1 MATIVGGFAVSH
13 TPNIGFAYDAKKNE
27 DPVWKP
33 IFDGFK
39 PLQKWLAEKKPDVI
53 LYVFN
58 DHITSFFLDHYS
70 HFALGVGEEYYPADE
85 GGGPRALP
93 PFKGHTKLAQH
104 IAFALVEEEFDRIV
118 RVN

>member
-13 TPNIGFAYDAKKNE
+13 TPTIGFAYDAKKNE

-58 DHITSFFLDHYS
+58 DHITSFFLS
-70 HFALGVGEEYYPADE
+70 SVSAQIKEVKVRCGRNCSQ
-85 GGGPRALP
+85 GGR
-93 PFKGHTKLAQH
+93 
-104 IAFALVEEEFDRIV
+104 
-118 RVN
+118 

>member
-1 MATIVGGFAVSH
+1 MVSPYRIRP
-13 TPNIGFAYDAKKNE
+13 TIGFAYDAKKNE

-70 HFALGVGEEYYPADE
+70 HFALGIGEEYYPADE
-85 GGGPRALP
+85 GGGPRALAAVQG
-93 PFKGHTKLAQH
+93 GHQAGAAHRLLAGGG
-104 IAFALVEEEFDRIV
+104 RI
-118 RVN
+118 